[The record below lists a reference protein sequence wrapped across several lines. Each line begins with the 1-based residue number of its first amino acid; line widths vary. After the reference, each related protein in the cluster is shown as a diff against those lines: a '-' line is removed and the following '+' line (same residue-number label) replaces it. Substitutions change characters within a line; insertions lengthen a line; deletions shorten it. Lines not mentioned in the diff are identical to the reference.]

1 MLQSLRL
8 ALLAAVARRS
18 VSQTSPPPPPNT
30 LFCDHMAG
38 LQPLTGSN
46 RCSSRTSGLDCHAH
60 YYRYPDNSYRQ
71 CVWKNQRCGFAP
83 DTIQCWR
90 PLPPPPPLP
99 PPLIQCEHL
108 ARKELTTCFAHTDE
122 GETACA
128 HRYMSQ
134 DSDGALHP
142 CMWGQMHPVTH
153 PFELGCKVDMSF
165 AVICSPPPSPPK
177 PPPPPSP
184 PSLPSPPS
192 RPSRPSPPPFPSPPP
207 NHEFCA
213 NVGRKVALPPSTLC
227 DTVKYSDDCE
237 DSYVRISTGAYRP
250 CLWAEASDSCQPA
263 EANVLCWTP
272 QPPPSPRPPPIMT
285 CGGGR
290 VRTDQCK
297 EHSSGSCP
305 LHYVQSGM
313 TAYPCV
319 WDGTRLCM
327 ADTADVV
334 VCRPPP
340 PPPNPPSPRP
350 SPPPSPSPPPPT
362 LPKPRPPPRPS
373 PLLPPSPWL
382 PPPAPLPPPPNHV
395 FCDAVDQLVPLFPPE
410 QRCGSL
416 SSQEQCELHYVAWRD
431 TDIFHRCEWSA
442 HGAGCHVIDHDILCW
457 RPSSPPLPSPPPS
470 PPSPP
475 PPLPLPPL
483 PPPFPPSSPPPPS
496 PPLSCDGL
504 VSKQRTVD
512 CRLHAQSQTTCEE
525 HYRVLAN
532 NAVHPCVWAVVN
544 HFRHEISCTHSLEYS
559 VDDCLPPPSLP
570 PQPPAPRPPSPPSPP
585 PPEHEFCDHMDEWE
599 PLVEPMLCST
609 RTEQADCQRCYL
621 VEAADRYSPCV
632 WHPGAGCR
640 KLANQI
646 QCWHPSSPPPPK
658 LPAPPAP
665 PPAPPSAPSPPWQP
679 PRSPPPPLTGTY
691 SGWAAPI
698 VAAGVNQDTRTVL
711 ASALAGMLLALLLA
725 VAICASCMWV
735 RRCRETRYRRAGT
748 QLITTHEPISEA
760 IGEDYSPP
768 DRPAGKANGSVG
780 IRGQRNGLSAPMEYK
795 DDEEYIL

>member
-1 MLQSLRL
+1 MLIAQ
-8 ALLAAVARRS
+8 
-18 VSQTSPPPPPNT
+18 
-30 LFCDHMAG
+30 
-38 LQPLTGSN
+38 
-46 RCSSRTSGLDCHAH
+46 
-60 YYRYPDNSYRQ
+60 
-71 CVWKNQRCGFAP
+71 
-83 DTIQCWR
+83 
-90 PLPPPPPLP
+90 
-99 PPLIQCEHL
+99 
-108 ARKELTTCFAHTDE
+108 
-122 GETACA
+122 
-128 HRYMSQ
+128 
-134 DSDGALHP
+134 GAL
-142 CMWGQMHPVTH
+142 Q
-153 PFELGCKVDMSF
+153 ELV
-165 AVICSPPPSPPK
+165 
-177 PPPPPSP
+177 
-184 PSLPSPPS
+184 
-192 RPSRPSPPPFPSPPP
+192 
-207 NHEFCA
+207 
-213 NVGRKVALPPSTLC
+213 
-227 DTVKYSDDCE
+227 
-237 DSYVRISTGAYRP
+237 
-250 CLWAEASDSCQPA
+250 
-263 EANVLCWTP
+263 P
-272 QPPPSPRPPPIMT
+272 QPPPLDPDRPFNDSR
-285 CGGGR
+285 CGINAGVR
-290 VRTDQCK
+290 VGWLK
-297 EHSSGSCP
+297 EFVAKMEGLEPEHSCSSRRYSTLDVVHHFIKPRTRRRSCRYVALLESCSP
-305 LHYVQSGM
+305 TNVGKASAFVSHAWHAPFADLVAALTRVLKDDDFVYVDIFAVLH
-313 TAYPCV
+313 
-319 WDGTRLCM
+319 WDGEEHISGTQGSIGAARSAFPGRKQL
-327 ADTADVV
+327 TWEPLIADVMVIGAADVMVLV
-334 VCRPPP
+334 VCVDPPDPDSLLLTEALESAPERSFLLSAKVVIQGIHARPEL
-340 PPPNPPSPRP
+340 NGLGADITGLKSNSTGRCSVVTASGEVLQIKPS
-350 SPPPSPSPPPPT
+350 
-362 LPKPRPPPRPS
+362 
-373 PLLPPSPWL
+373 
-382 PPPAPLPPPPNHV
+382 N
-395 FCDAVDQLVPLFPPE
+395 LVL
-410 QRCGSL
+410 
-416 SSQEQCELHYVAWRD
+416 A
-431 TDIFHRCEWSA
+431 
-442 HGAGCHVIDHDILCW
+442 
-457 RPSSPPLPSPPPS
+457 
-470 PPSPP
+470 SPP

-483 PPPFPPSSPPPPS
+483 PPPFPPWSPPPPS